1 MDRTTAFY
9 SQPSYVQRGSG
20 LPVYSGAR
28 RQRGGSIL
36 GALKNFMMPI
46 VQNVKRNAIRHGK
59 QEAWKLAKGVAW
71 DAFRG
76 RNIADSIKNRGTH
89 GLRQLGK
96 NVIHGVVDGIGG
108 SPTPTPTPTRK
119 RKASAASRK
128 RRKGPLRRLP
138 PPQKKRKVVKNF

>member
-1 MDRTTAFY
+1 MDRTAAFY

-36 GALKNFMMPI
+36 GALKNFIMPI

-59 QEAWKLAKGVAW
+59 QEAWKLAKGVAL
-71 DAFRG
+71 DTFRG
-76 RNIADSIKNRGTH
+76 RNIGDSIKTRGTH

-96 NVIHGVVDGIGG
+96 NVIHDVADGISG
-108 SPTPTPTPTRK
+108 SPSHTPPRK
-119 RKASAASRK
+119 RKAPSASRK
-128 RRKGPLRRLP
+128 RRKGPQR
-138 PPQKKRKVVKNF
+138 KKRKVVKNF